1 MTRKQPEDA
10 PSSRQRVLAVVLA
23 AVDAG
28 TFEALSLDAVRTEA
42 GVSNGSLYYHFPS
55 WPHLVDGTYATIIGA
70 YQDSILEAIA
80 PTRTAARALAALVRC
95 HVFWCERYP
104 ERAKFLRRGRARVS
118 RDAADAI
125 HVGNVRFMAAVVGQ
139 LRRGGASAELPDDLL
154 VAFLVG
160 PLDAYARGRV
170 EGRAGT
176 APTQAIRIL
185 TEKLGALVL
194 GAPQAVNRKNQPREK
209 AKGARR

>member
-1 MTRKQPEDA
+1 MTREKPESA
-10 PSSRQRVLAVVLA
+10 PSTSRQRVLDVALA

-28 TFEALSLDAVRTEA
+28 TFETLSLDAVRTQA

-70 YQDSILEAIA
+70 YQDGILEAIA
-80 PTRTAARALAALVRC
+80 PTRTAARALAALIRC
-95 HVFWCERYP
+95 HVLWCERQP

-125 HVGNVRFMAAVVGQ
+125 HLGNARFVSAVVSQ

-176 APTQAIRIL
+176 SPPQAIRIL
-185 TEKLGALVL
+185 TEKLGALIL
-194 GAPQAVNRKNQPREK
+194 GAPPPVTTKSPRR
-209 AKGARR
+209 ATGARR

>member
-1 MTRKQPEDA
+1 MAKKQPEDA
-10 PSSRQRVLAVVLA
+10 PSSSRQRVLDVALA
-23 AVDAG
+23 AVDEG
-28 TFEALSLDAVRTEA
+28 TFEALSLDAVRTQA

-70 YQDSILEAIA
+70 YQDRILEAIA
-80 PTRTAARALAALVRC
+80 PTRTAVRSLAALVRC
-95 HVFWCERYP
+95 HVLWCERYP

-125 HVGNVRFMAAVVGQ
+125 HVRNARFSSAVVGQ

-160 PLDAYARGRV
+160 PLEAYARGRV
-170 EGRAGT
+170 EGRTGT
-176 APTQAIRIL
+176 PPKLAIRIL

-194 GAPQAVNRKNQPREK
+194 SAPLVVTSKKQQRD
-209 AKGARR
+209 KGARR